1 MRDRE
6 VAQLVRVATALALAA
21 GLTMAIT
28 GCRASN
34 AASDTAATPV
44 DQSQPAPA
52 RRGSYY

>member
-21 GLTMAIT
+21 GLSVAIT
-28 GCRASN
+28 GCRASSAGSEP
-34 AASDTAATPV
+34 AASPV

-52 RRGSYY
+52 RRGSY